1 MKQKIKLFFLIVI
14 TFIINSC
21 EPEYFDIS
29 RFKSPD
35 NLAPIVYLPVS
46 SGDYLVKDYVNIP
59 EADNAPVL
67 TAEIKLDLIQY
78 DLTGLAFHT
87 AAVDSISLIVK
98 TINDDPMQIQYTI
111 SFNGV
116 VLDSPVLPGGTLDL
130 AGHVTTPSQKTT
142 TFVLSNPE
150 FNKLCEASGYTLLFT
165 LTQPKVGPVI
175 ANDLKTGKIS
185 VMIACRASLKLLKL

>member
-46 SGDYLVKDYVNIP
+46 SGDYIVKDYVNIP
-59 EADNAPVL
+59 ESGNALVL
-67 TAEIKLDLIQY
+67 TAQIKLDSIQY
-78 DLTGLAFHT
+78 DLTGLAFQT
-87 AAVDSISLIVK
+87 AAVDSVFLIVK
-98 TINDDPMQIQYTI
+98 TINANPMQIQYAI

-116 VLDSPVLPGGTLDL
+116 VINSPVLPGGTLDL
-130 AGHVTTPSQKTT
+130 AGHVTAPSEKTT

-150 FNKLCEASGYTLLFT
+150 FKKLGEASGYTLLFT
-165 LTQPKVGPVI
+165 LSQPKVGPVI

-185 VMIACRASLKLLKL
+185 MMIACRASLKLLKL